1 MKMISFVLSNSF
13 LLWLMQATRASKKQ
27 EARRLMVAKKCPDI
41 NFALPIV
48 SNQEDQVMI

>member
-13 LLWLMQATRASKKQ
+13 LLWLMQQ
-27 EARRLMVAKKCPDI
+27 ARRLMVAKKCPDI

>member
-1 MKMISFVLSNSF
+1 M
-13 LLWLMQATRASKKQ
+13 LLWLMQ
-27 EARRLMVAKKCPDI
+27 ARRLMVAKKCPDI